1 MRLTIADV
9 GFEILGDP
17 HRGRVFRTGV
27 PLHRLGDRE
36 EMQSV
41 DFKASLD
48 NTVGAH
54 VHVCMGD
61 LFDKPK
67 VSNEIVAQVADEYLG
82 GRTPGVEYV
91 CLPGNHDI
99 SRNTEVVSSFE
110 LFAKIVGDAV
120 LIPQRKPIRRLYGT
134 ADVVFIPWHPTDS
147 ARKVVEDHAEMIRGA
162 DAVFGHWDVD
172 GRLEGTDNY
181 VPADLFAELGVDLII
196 TGHDHICREMTI
208 AGLRVIVT
216 GAMQPYSHSED
227 PEGKIYITMNP
238 DEAQLALR
246 LDPEVFKDN
255 CLRIVGEWEDEIPDC
270 LQFKTVTEVVDADIE
285 DAMESVQV
293 AEFSMKDLW
302 SKAFAGVDPDV
313 AATLAAK
320 FAELDGEME

>member
-1 MRLTIADV
+1 MRLTISGV
-9 GFEILGDP
+9 EFEILGDP
-17 HRGRVFRTGV
+17 HRGRPFRTGV

-36 EMQSV
+36 KMQSE
-41 DFKASLD
+41 DFNTSLQ
-48 NTVGAH
+48 NTHGA
-54 VHVCMGD
+54 VFHVCMGD

-67 VSNEIVAQVADEYLG
+67 VSNEIVAQVADEYLAG
-82 GRTPGVEYV
+82 IAPGTRYV

-99 SRNTEVVSSFE
+99 SRNTDVVSSFE
-110 LFAKIVGDAV
+110 LFAKIVGDQI
-120 LIPQRKPIRRLYGT
+120 LIPQRVPVRVVHEGV
-134 ADVVFIPWHPTDS
+134 DVVFIPWHPTDS

-172 GRLEGTDNY
+172 RRLEGTDNY
-181 VPADLFAELGVDLII
+181 IPADLFVELGVKLAI
-196 TGHDHICREMTI
+196 TGHDHIRREMVLS
-208 AGLRVIVT
+208 GLDVIVT

-227 PEGKIYITMNP
+227 PDGKIYITMNP

-255 CLRIVGEWEDEIPDC
+255 CLRVVGEWTDDIPNC
-270 LQFKTVTEVVDADIE
+270 LQFKTVAEVIDAEVE
-285 DAMESVQV
+285 DAMEAVQI

-302 SKAFAGVDPDV
+302 AQAFTGVDAEV
-313 AATLAAK
+313 NAVLAAR